1 MNAASGLDWFREMLW
16 TALLTAGPTVL
27 AVVIVGFIV
36 AILQAATQVN
46 DQAIAFGPK
55 AGAVLIALVVSGPFM
70 LEELAD
76 FTRAAFTAIA
86 TITP

>member
-1 MNAASGLDWFREMLW
+1 MNAAEGLDWFREMLW

-27 AVVIVGFIV
+27 AVVIVGFIM

-55 AGAVLIALVVSGPFM
+55 AGAVLLALVVSGPFM
-70 LEELAD
+70 LQELAD
-76 FTRAAFTAIA
+76 FTRSAFTAIA
-86 TITP
+86 TVTP

>member
-55 AGAVLIALVVSGPFM
+55 AGAVLLALVVSGPFM
-70 LEELAD
+70 LQELAD

-86 TITP
+86 TVTP

>member
-70 LEELAD
+70 LQELAD

>member
-1 MNAASGLDWFREMLW
+1 MNAAEGLDWFREMLW

-70 LEELAD
+70 LQELAD
-76 FTRAAFTAIA
+76 FTRAAFTAVA
-86 TITP
+86 TVTP

>member
-1 MNAASGLDWFREMLW
+1 MNAAEGLDWFREMLW

-70 LEELAD
+70 LQELAD

-86 TITP
+86 TVTP

>member
-1 MNAASGLDWFREMLW
+1 MNAAEGLDWFREMLW

-27 AVVIVGFIV
+27 AVVIVGFII

-70 LEELAD
+70 LQELAD

-86 TITP
+86 TVTP

>member
-1 MNAASGLDWFREMLW
+1 VNAAAGLDWFREMLW

-55 AGAVLIALVVSGPFM
+55 AGAVLLALVVSGPFM
-70 LEELAD
+70 LQELAD

-86 TITP
+86 TVTP